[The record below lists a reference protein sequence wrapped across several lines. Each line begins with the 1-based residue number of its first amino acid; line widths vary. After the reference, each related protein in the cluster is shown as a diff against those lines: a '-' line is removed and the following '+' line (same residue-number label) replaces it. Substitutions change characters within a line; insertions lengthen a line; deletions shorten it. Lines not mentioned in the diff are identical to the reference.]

1 MTLLIAGL
9 LLFLGVHSVRIVA
22 EDFRSAQIARLGQ
35 NGWKSLYSLASIA
48 GFALIVWG
56 FGVARQQPVVLW
68 PTPTWLRHLA
78 SLLTLVSFVLVAAA
92 YVPANGIKARLRHP
106 MVLGVKAWALAH
118 LIANNTLAEM
128 LLFGSFLVWAVFSYR
143 AAKARDRAAATSVA
157 PGMASRTLATV
168 VVGIAAWAG
177 FTFWAHA
184 ALIGVRP
191 LA

>member
-118 LIANNTLAEM
+118 LIANNTLAEV

-143 AAKARDRAAATSVA
+143 AAKALDRAAGTTYPAGNT
-157 PGMASRTLATV
+157 SRTLVAL
-168 VVGIAAWAG
+168 AAGVIGWAA
-177 FTFWAHA
+177 FAFWAHA
-184 ALIGVRP
+184 AWIGVRP
-191 LA
+191 LG

>member
-22 EDFRSAQIARLGQ
+22 EDFRTAQIARLGP

-143 AAKARDRAAATSVA
+143 AAKARDRAAGTTYPAGST
-157 PGMASRTLATV
+157 SRTLVAL
-168 VVGIAAWAG
+168 AAGVIGWAA
-177 FTFWAHA
+177 FAFWAHA
-184 ALIGVRP
+184 AWIGVRP
-191 LA
+191 LG